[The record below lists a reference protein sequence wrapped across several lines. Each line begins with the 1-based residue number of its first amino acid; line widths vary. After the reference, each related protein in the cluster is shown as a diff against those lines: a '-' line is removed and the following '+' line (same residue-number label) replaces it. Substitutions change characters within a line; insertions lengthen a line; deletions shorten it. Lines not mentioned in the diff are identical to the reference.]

1 MTHTSN
7 LENKVVMI
15 FDYFLLEAEE
25 KPHKIVETTKEKV
38 EMEAEVAEIR
48 LPRVAVELA
57 VASLQRG

>member
-1 MTHTSN
+1 
-7 LENKVVMI
+7 MI